1 MSARTRLECT
11 LSGALRISAIWFCR
25 MLRRAARRCWRGV
38 FLFAVDVA
46 RTGVGAAMAVAGTI
60 AEEDGPAVGAVEV
73 DATAGRRGDAG
84 RVASVLIRP
93 VFPVAAASVRT
104 VTVLTGKLMLR
115 AGADAGG
122 LLPASTSSPPA
133 SRVEVRLRGGSC
145 GGKGEVG
152 VVGAAGAGDGARG
165 PMGLARG
172 CAWFELFGARA
183 LTGVVLVWRIGV
195 GIAMVVVG
203 VIALATLRAFAS
215 IVGVYIAGGAA
226 PAGRGAV
233 PSSFDVAAV
242 AVGLEGDGT
251 SVSCVYMCSLSFF
264 GARAAAATVF
274 RASPV
279 SRSRML
285 SSGGGVTQ
293 MKGDGGTSRPAV
305 FMFMFLALEVAR
317 ILPCA
322 DALDPLLAFRLT
334 LAPSCPSSLPPAPAP
349 PAFKFRTLSELC
361 TIHSRWNVSRLFSLN
376 CLRLPTKNTS
386 RASRAKPTRAPSTPP
401 MIAGRLGCFFVLGA
415 ATAETGPAV
424 PLDAG
429 VGVEVGVMVVSAG
442 AVVGVA
448 AEDAGVAEA
457 EAEAETAAAAVVS
470 VTVTELLVPI
480 GVLFGPLTAVT
491 K

>member
-1 MSARTRLECT
+1 
-11 LSGALRISAIWFCR
+11 

-46 RTGVGAAMAVAGTI
+46 RTGVGAAMVIVAGTVGVADSLGTA
-60 AEEDGPAVGAVEV
+60 AEVEV

-93 VFPVAAASVRT
+93 GFPASVRT

-133 SRVEVRLRGGSC
+133 SRVEVRFRGGSC

-165 PMGLARG
+165 PMGLAPG
-172 CAWFELFGARA
+172 CAWIELMRARA
-183 LTGVVLVWRIGV
+183 VTGVVLVWRIGV
-195 GIAMVVVG
+195 GIAIVTIGVVVG

-226 PAGRGAV
+226 PAGSVIV
-233 PSSFDVAAV
+233 PSSFEVA

-264 GARAAAATVF
+264 GARAAAAATVF
-274 RASPV
+274 LARPV

-305 FMFMFLALEVAR
+305 FTYAFLPVCTAFEVAR

-322 DALDPLLAFRLT
+322 DALDPLLALRLT
-334 LAPSCPSSLPPAPAP
+334 PAPSCPSSLACPLSLAPARLT
-349 PAFKFRTLSELC
+349 FKFRTLSELC
-361 TIHSRWNVSRLFSLN
+361 TIHSRWNVSLLFSLN
-376 CLRLPTKNTS
+376 CRLLPTKNTS
-386 RASRAKPTRAPSTPP
+386 VASRASPTSAPSTPP

-415 ATAETGPAV
+415 AAAETGPAV
-424 PLDAG
+424 PLEAG